1 MRKSGISGAVSG
13 MKKNIMI
20 YIIILQFNQE
30 LNVETIS
37 PEYLREEG
45 MNMKLKK
52 LCAVFLTAG
61 MLLSAVGCGSSANTS
76 AQPSTSVEENT
87 VDSGTS
93 ETVMA
98 NTEEGTQNAANGDY
112 GGLVPMED
120 ADDPITYTVFVR
132 DPGTVPSENNPVI
145 KKIQELTGVT
155 LKFEFLVGDLDQKL
169 GVMIAGGDYPD
180 VIFAGDA
187 ATKLMDAGAFIPLE
201 DEIPKYPNLNAMY
214 SQTMNYLKQ
223 ADGHVYN
230 MEIYGTFLN
239 DVVEPAP
246 TFECGLGFFIQKDVL
261 AEAGYPEVRTVDDY
275 FKIIEDYMNKYPE
288 IDGVKTTGFEILADG
303 WRNWALLNPV
313 QNLLGAGNDGAVF
326 VDPKTYETSFFQE
339 SDTSYDFYKKLNEE
353 YHKGV
358 INAET
363 FTQNYDQYI
372 SKITTGTVL
381 GFYDQNWNFGSAQD
395 LLKADG
401 KYNRTYVALPISN
414 PGVADGYIDESN
426 GIPTGTN
433 GIGIT
438 VNCKN
443 PERLLRFYDWLLQ
456 REVQDYLQWG
466 EEGTDWNFTK
476 EGGKVLTAERRA
488 IVYDTARKRDETGL
502 TLWNY
507 CPKWQGIYKEDGMPA
522 GTGESADE
530 FLESQSDY
538 DKEFLNG
545 YGIKYPAEMFSDP
558 VLRPAY
564 YPVWAMALEDGSA
577 AAVANTKITDVTMK
591 FFPRLILAKDDKEYD
606 TIWNEFLNEFHAIDL
621 DSYQAEIDR
630 QIAEKMA
637 K

>member
-1 MRKSGISGAVSG
+1 
-13 MKKNIMI
+13 MKM
-20 YIIILQFNQE
+20 
-30 LNVETIS
+30 
-37 PEYLREEG
+37 
-45 MNMKLKK
+45 KK
-52 LCAVFLTAG
+52 LCAILLTAG
-61 MLLSAVGCGSSANTS
+61 MVLSAVGCGSTKTD
-76 AQPSTSVEENT
+76 STADTKSDGNAT
-87 VDSGTS
+87 
-93 ETVMA
+93 A
-98 NTEEGTQNAANGDY
+98 KTEGVTDGNY
-112 GGLVPMED
+112 GGLVAMED
-120 ADDPITYTVFVR
+120 ANDPITYTVFVR
-132 DPGTVPSENNPVI
+132 DPGVVPAESNPVI
-145 KKIQELTGVT
+145 KKIQELTGIT

-187 ATKLMDAGAFIPLE
+187 APKLMDAGAFIPLE
-201 DEIPKYPNLNAMY
+201 DEIPKYGNLNALY
-214 SQTMNYLKQ
+214 SQTMNYLTQ

-230 MEIYGTFLN
+230 MEIYGTPLN
-239 DVVEPAP
+239 DVTEPAP
-246 TFECGLGFFIQKDVL
+246 PFECGLGFYVQKAVL
-261 AEAGYPEVRTVDDY
+261 AEAGYPEIRTVDEY
-275 FKIIEDYMNKYPE
+275 FKIIEDYMAKYPE

-303 WRNWALLNPV
+303 WRNWALLNPA
-313 QNLLGAGNDGAVF
+313 QNLLGAGNDGAIF
-326 VDPKTYETSFFQE
+326 VDPQTFETSFFQI
-339 SDTSYDFYKKLNEE
+339 SDTAYEYYKKLNEE

-358 INAET
+358 ISAET

-401 KYNRTYVALPISN
+401 KFDRTYVSVPVTN
-414 PGVADGYIDESN
+414 PGVKDGYLEVSN

-433 GIGIT
+433 GVGIT

-466 EEGTDWNFTK
+466 EEGTDWYCTDD
-476 EGGKVLTAERRA
+476 GGKALTDERRA
-488 IVYDTARKRDETGL
+488 VVYDTARKRDETGF

-507 CPKWQGIYKEDGMPA
+507 CPKWQGIYKADGMPC

-530 FLESQSDY
+530 YLAAQSDY
-538 DKEFLNG
+538 DKEFLEG
-545 YGIKYPAEMFSDP
+545 YDMKYPAEMFSDP
-558 VLRPAY
+558 IVRPNY
-564 YPVWAMALEDGSA
+564 YPVWAMPLEDGSA

-591 FFPRLILAKDDKEYD
+591 FFPRLILAADEAEYES
-606 TIWNEFLNEFHAIDL
+606 IWNDFLGEFNAIDL

>member
-1 MRKSGISGAVSG
+1 
-13 MKKNIMI
+13 MKM
-20 YIIILQFNQE
+20 
-30 LNVETIS
+30 
-37 PEYLREEG
+37 
-45 MNMKLKK
+45 KK
-52 LCAVFLTAG
+52 LCAILLTAG
-61 MLLSAVGCGSSANTS
+61 MVLSAVGCGSTKTD
-76 AQPSTSVEENT
+76 STADTKSDGNAT
-87 VDSGTS
+87 
-93 ETVMA
+93 A
-98 NTEEGTQNAANGDY
+98 KTEGVTDGNY
-112 GGLVPMED
+112 GGLVAMED
-120 ADDPITYTVFVR
+120 ANDPITYTVFVR
-132 DPGTVPSENNPVI
+132 DPGVVPAESNPVI

-187 ATKLMDAGAFIPLE
+187 APKLMDAGAFIPLE
-201 DEIPKYPNLNAMY
+201 DEIPKYGNLNALY
-214 SQTMNYLKQ
+214 SQTMNYLTQ

-230 MEIYGTFLN
+230 MEIYGTPLN
-239 DVVEPAP
+239 DVTEPAP
-246 TFECGLGFFIQKDVL
+246 PFECGLGFYVQKAVL
-261 AEAGYPEVRTVDDY
+261 AEAGYPEIRTVDEY
-275 FKIIEDYMNKYPE
+275 FKIIEDYMAKYPE

-303 WRNWALLNPV
+303 WRNWALLNPA
-313 QNLLGAGNDGAVF
+313 QNLLGAGNDGAIF
-326 VDPKTYETSFFQE
+326 VDPQTFETSFFQI
-339 SDTSYDFYKKLNEE
+339 SDTAYEYYKKLNEE

-358 INAET
+358 ISAET

-401 KYNRTYVALPISN
+401 KFDRTYVSVPVTN
-414 PGVADGYIDESN
+414 PGVKDGYLEVSN

-433 GIGIT
+433 GVGIT

-466 EEGTDWNFTK
+466 EEGTDWYCTDD
-476 EGGKVLTAERRA
+476 GGKALTDERRA
-488 IVYDTARKRDETGL
+488 VVYDTARKRDETGF

-507 CPKWQGIYKEDGMPA
+507 CPKWQGIYKADGMPC

-530 FLESQSDY
+530 YLAAQYDY
-538 DKEFLNG
+538 DKEFLEG
-545 YGIKYPAEMFSDP
+545 YDMKYPAEMFSDP
-558 VLRPAY
+558 IVRPNY
-564 YPVWAMALEDGSA
+564 YPVWAMPLEDGSA

-591 FFPRLILAKDDKEYD
+591 FFPRLILAADEAEYES
-606 TIWNEFLNEFHAIDL
+606 IWNDFLGEFNAIDL